1 MATPVDELD
10 TIVREVLGGRASDVL
25 LERMRATLE
34 KGAGSPETLCEAC
47 TRLERMAALFL
58 GKSEAGALKTRFEQW
73 RQRSGQA
80 PPD

>member
-1 MATPVDELD
+1 MATSVDELHA
-10 TIVREVLGGRASDVL
+10 IVREVLEGRASDVL

-34 KGAGSPETLCEAC
+34 KGAGSPETLREAC
-47 TRLERMAALFL
+47 TRLEKMAGLFL
-58 GKSEAGALKTRFEQW
+58 GASEAGALKTRFEQW